1 MPRTFYTI
9 DDLYTFCK
17 NNNFTKFNSKD
28 TGAPLIIQSFETFE
42 ASDNI
47 QDGFLNVKLM
57 ACHVGV
63 NRNGSSISESVMN
76 KYKNSFKGRPIL
88 GSIFKTDTGEYEF
101 HSHDMQM
108 TEDGIEYIEQPIGAI
123 SELKEPYL
131 EYNKDNDKTYL
142 MVEGH
147 IYEDYSRATEIL
159 QRRKTCKCS
168 VEIAVED
175 MSYNADED
183 YLSIDAFSF
192 RGVTILGYE
201 QDGVTEIQEGMEGSK
216 ITIDSFSEK
225 NNSMFSTDCQVK
237 LIETLEKLNNT
248 LSTFTINSKQ
258 EDKEVFGEM
267 NHFEELLAKYGVSA
281 DECDFDYE
289 SMTDEELDTKF
300 EELFANNENQET
312 DTDNVE
318 ESYEDEDTEAE
329 SEDDAE
335 LEVES
340 SDESEPDEHNEEFAL
355 ISFKISHED
364 VRYGI
369 QNLLSAMNG
378 DAHYYVVN
386 SVYDSYFYYEDW
398 VDGSAFKQ
406 SYKTRKDNI
415 SLNGDPIPVFRE
427 FVTQEEKDELENMRK
442 NYAELKAF
450 KEQYDTAQIK
460 AEKDTILESAEYAE
474 IKDTDEFKALIADAE
489 KYSVD
494 ELKVKAD
501 LIFAAAMKKKFSFE
515 VEPKKK
521 SVGINFNVKPSKRK
535 IAYAGLFD
543 NE

>member
-267 NHFEELLAKYGVSA
+267 NHFEELLAKYGVAA

-450 KEQYDTAQIK
+450 KEQYDAAQIK
-460 AEKDTILESAEYAE
+460 AEKDTILESAEYTE
-474 IKDTDEFKALIADAE
+474 IKDTDEFKALIADAD

>member
-340 SDESEPDEHNEEFAL
+340 SDEPELDEHNEEFAL

>member
-340 SDESEPDEHNEEFAL
+340 SDEPEPDEHNEEFAL